1 MGRNIRQLDIHHEE
15 VMVVTLTGRSG
26 HGINGTTFP
35 GNNHSIKVYP
45 LREGDKKA
53 KAEKCR
59 AVGLH
64 FQPIPRKAT
73 VTSLE
78 RSKPPP
84 CLEPFNWQGNYVLIK
99 LGELCVTDVAKAF
112 TREIHTDDWKT
123 TFY

>member
-15 VMVVTLTGRSG
+15 VMAVTLTGRSG

-35 GNNHSIKVYP
+35 GNSHSIKVYP

-84 CLEPFNWQGNYVLIK
+84 CLEPFNCRIDGMSGPFVFSVVVSQAHPVR
-99 LGELCVTDVAKAF
+99 VT
-112 TREIHTDDWKT
+112 TISSSR
-123 TFY
+123 